1 MFQYSTKALDK
12 AHSLC
17 LRVLTLPIVL
27 LKNTTKQKT
36 QRFLEHWRG
45 WAQNVSYSKTFL
57 LEHTVRSSLENSA
70 FGNLVKYYLDNS
82 SLLLLEI
89 TSLVHS

>member
-1 MFQYSTKALDK
+1 MDNEDKRSTKNSVFDIKQERMFQYSTKALDK

-27 LKNTTKQKT
+27 LRNTTKQKT
-36 QRFLEHWRG
+36 QTFLEHWRG
-45 WAQNVSYSKTFL
+45 WAQNVPYSTTFL

-70 FGNLVKYYLDNS
+70 F
-82 SLLLLEI
+82 
-89 TSLVHS
+89 